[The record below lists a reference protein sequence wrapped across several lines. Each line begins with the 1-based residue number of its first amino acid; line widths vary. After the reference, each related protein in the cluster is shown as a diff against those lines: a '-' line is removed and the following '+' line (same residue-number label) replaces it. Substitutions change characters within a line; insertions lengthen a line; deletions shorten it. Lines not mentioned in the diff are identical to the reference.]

1 MSAAARALLIGLA
14 LACLP
19 VSARAQGVATNP
31 ALPDL
36 EVYAVG
42 LADSGAVIYQVANR
56 GNAGTER
63 PFLVDVYV
71 DGVRRDSISHPAL
84 PALTVQTAQSNLAR
98 LTECRAAT
106 VRLVLDPQNGVR
118 EASKANNERSVQL
131 APACARQGR

>member
-1 MSAAARALLIGLA
+1 MSAAARGLLIGLA
-14 LACLP
+14 LAYLP
-19 VSARAQGVATNP
+19 AAAGGQTSAAAP

-42 LADSGAVIYQVANR
+42 LTDGGAVIYQVANR
-56 GNAGTER
+56 GHAGTER
-63 PFLVDVYV
+63 PFLVDIYV

-84 PALTVQTAQSNLAR
+84 PALTIQTAQSNVAR

-118 EASKANNERSVQL
+118 EASKANNERSAQL
-131 APACARQGR
+131 APACAREGR

>member
-1 MSAAARALLIGLA
+1 MKVGVVVVAVTFALGLPAGAWGQAAPG
-14 LACLP
+14 
-19 VSARAQGVATNP
+19 SP

-42 LADSGAVIYQVANR
+42 LTDSGAVIYQVANR
-56 GNAGTER
+56 GNAGTDR

-84 PALTVQTAQSNLAR
+84 PALTVQTAQSNVAR
-98 LTECRAAT
+98 LTECKAAM
-106 VRLVLDPQNGVR
+106 VRLVVDPQNSVR
-118 EASKANNERSVQL
+118 EASKTNNERSVPL